1 MFKMINILQ
10 SRIKEISKAMNDLLI
25 FAQGQ
30 QRNTSENAI
39 TAKNKHIIGK
49 GHNIIATYEPI
60 IRKDHN
66 IIATRKPSSLKRKPS
81 SLKRKTSSLKRKTS
95 SITRKSSS
103 LKRKT
108 SSLKRKTSSLKR
120 KSSSVTINAS
130 SDKIKSSSFKSKASS
145 VKRKRSSVKNH
156 GIFRTNILSPELNE
170 FIVTA
175 DEYLHYANGMLFFIC
190 NTSSIVSFI
199 VMRPNNDRRIPGSSI
214 LIIIFHLNK
223 SKPVYFII
231 RAENAN
237 VFEGVIERYCGVPP

>member
-10 SRIKEISKAMNDLLI
+10 SRFKEISKVMNDLLI

-30 QRNTSENAI
+30 QRNTSENAMI
-39 TAKNKHIIGK
+39 AKNKHIIGK
-49 GHNIIATYEPI
+49 GHNIIATDEPI
-60 IRKDHN
+60 IGKDHN
-66 IIATRKPSSLKRKPS
+66 IIATRKSP
-81 SLKRKTSSLKRKTS
+81 SLKRKTSSLTRKTS
-95 SITRKSSS
+95 SLT
-103 LKRKT
+103 RKT
-108 SSLKRKTSSLKR
+108 SSLKRKSSSLKRNTSSLTR

-130 SDKIKSSSFKSKASS
+130 SDKIKSSSLKSKASS

-156 GIFRTNILSPELNE
+156 GIFRTNIHSPELKE

-190 NTSSIVSFI
+190 NTSSIESFI

>member
-1 MFKMINILQ
+1 MEERSHLH
-10 SRIKEISKAMNDLLI
+10 L
-25 FAQGQ
+25 
-30 QRNTSENAI
+30 
-39 TAKNKHIIGK
+39 K
-49 GHNIIATYEPI
+49 GSHL
-60 IRKDHN
+60 H
-66 IIATRKPSSLKRKPS
+66 LKGS
-81 SLKRKTSSLKRKTS
+81 HLHLK
-95 SITRKSSS
+95 KSSS

-108 SSLKRKTSSLKR
+108 SSLTR

-190 NTSSIVSFI
+190 NTSSIESFI

>member
-39 TAKNKHIIGK
+39 IAKNKHIIGK
-49 GHNIIATYEPI
+49 DHDIIATDEAVI
-60 IRKDHN
+60 GKVDD
-66 IIATRKPSSLKRKPS
+66 IIATRKSP
-81 SLKRKTSSLKRKTS
+81 SLKRKTSSLKRK
-95 SITRKSSS
+95 SSS

-108 SSLKRKTSSLKR
+108 SSITR

-156 GIFRTNILSPELNE
+156 GIFRTNILSPELKE